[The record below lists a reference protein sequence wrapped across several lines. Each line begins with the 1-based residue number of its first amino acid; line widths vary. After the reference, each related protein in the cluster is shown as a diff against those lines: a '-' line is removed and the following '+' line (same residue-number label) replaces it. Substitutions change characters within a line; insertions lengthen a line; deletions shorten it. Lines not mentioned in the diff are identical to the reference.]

1 MDLKKA
7 AVWEEFYFGLKANG
21 WSKEEAAKAA
31 HRHVRQMSRRKINE
45 EVTRILASRQ
55 AKLPAYGTPIPTET
69 IVGAMPIND

>member
-31 HRHVRQMSRRKINE
+31 HRHVRQMSRRKIND
-45 EVTRILASRQ
+45 EVTRILM
-55 AKLPAYGTPIPTET
+55 AKEAREGDNWPDAIFTPNGSTT
-69 IVGAMPIND
+69 DH